1 MSENM
6 TNSQIINDIV
16 SSINEGDFSDDWF
29 VGSVNL
35 TVNGK
40 TESVSVN
47 KSVSSIVLLEN
58 LIRGIEGIES
68 FEIVQ
73 EEVVDPREQKYPTVY
88 RGGGCGG
95 KWIATMQFVD
105 LDDAQR
111 YIDQFDDERIVRWVK
126 YRPQQVKFTRGGAY
140 RESGVPSSS
149 KLSSHI
155 LGF

>member
-47 KSVSSIVLLEN
+47 KSVSRPAHTSN
-58 LIRGIEGIES
+58 AR
-68 FEIVQ
+68 
-73 EEVVDPREQKYPTVY
+73 R
-88 RGGGCGG
+88 
-95 KWIATMQFVD
+95 
-105 LDDAQR
+105 QR
-111 YIDQFDDERIVRWVK
+111 S
-126 YRPQQVKFTRGGAY
+126 A
-140 RESGVPSSS
+140 
-149 KLSSHI
+149 
-155 LGF
+155 